1 MICLV
6 SAKNSPGVTTT
17 AVALAEVWPRPVLL
31 AECDPRY
38 SDILAG
44 YQQGTGDMTKGLL
57 GLAAVHQRT
66 NIQQEIYNYVQ
77 PLSPDSEAR
86 LLAGIQVPAQAAGV
100 SVLWEPLSHIL
111 PTMVVKRR
119 PVDVIVDCGPVHA
132 AYAPMPLIRR
142 ADLVLL
148 LTGDHL
154 EHVRAAHDA
163 AQFLS
168 TQLAQARPYADP
180 RWCLAGAVVPPST
193 QRHNSRKAIQ
203 QTLEIDVIA
212 EVRHDPKV
220 GAELLGRRHLPGG
233 YQRSSYMR
241 DVKVLQASIDQQLA
255 RPAPLARVNGS
266 SLAATYGTPAQQSPP
281 GSAPGPIPGF
291 PPTGEAANVR

>member
-1 MICLV
+1 MAMICLV

-17 AVALAEVWPRPVLL
+17 AVALAEIGPRPVLL

-44 YQQGTGDMTKGLL
+44 YQQGAGDMTKGLL

-66 NIQQEIYNYVQ
+66 DIAHEIYNYVQ
-77 PLSPDSEAR
+77 PLREGNEAR
-86 LLAGIQVPAQAAGV
+86 LLAGIQVPAQAAGI
-100 SVLWEPLSHIL
+100 SALWEPLSRIL
-111 PTMVVKRR
+111 PTMIVKRR
-119 PVDVIVDCGPVHA
+119 PVDVIVDCGPV
-132 AYAPMPLIRR
+132 YAPYAPLPLIRR

-163 AQFLS
+163 AQFIAA
-168 TQLAQARPYADP
+168 QLASSRPYADP
-180 RWCLAGAVVPPST
+180 RWALAAAVRPPSPL
-193 QRHNSRKAIQ
+193 RHNSRRAIQ
-203 QTLEIDVIA
+203 QTLDIDVIA
-212 EVRHDPKV
+212 EVRHDTKV

-233 YQRSSYMR
+233 YLRSGYMR

-255 RPAPLARVNGS
+255 RPAPAARVDADV
-266 SLAATYGTPAQQSPP
+266 LATAYGATAALTGTIVTRGGDS
-281 GSAPGPIPGF
+281 ID
-291 PPTGEAANVR
+291 VR

>member
-1 MICLV
+1 MAMICLV

-44 YQQGTGDMTKGLL
+44 YQQGSGDMTKGLL
-57 GLAAVHQRT
+57 GLAAVHQRAD
-66 NIQQEIYNYVQ
+66 ISHEIHNYVQ
-77 PLSPDSEAR
+77 PLREGTEAR
-86 LLAGIQVPAQAAGV
+86 LLAGIQVPAQAAGI
-100 SVLWEPLSHIL
+100 SALWEPLSRIL

-119 PVDVIVDCGPVHA
+119 PVDVIVDCGPV
-132 AYAPMPLIRR
+132 YAPFAPLPLIKR

-163 AQFLS
+163 AQFIAS
-168 TQLAQARPYADP
+168 QLAVARPYADP
-180 RWCLAGAVVPPST
+180 RWALAAAVRPPSE
-193 QRHNSRKAIQ
+193 QRHNSRRAIQ

-212 EVRHDPKV
+212 EVRHDAKV

-233 YQRSSYMR
+233 YLRSGYMR
-241 DVKVLQASIDQQLA
+241 DVRVLQASIDQQLA
-255 RPAPLARVNGS
+255 RPAPAARVDALAS
-266 SLAATYGTPAQQSPP
+266 SYSAGHTALTGTVVARGGDSVD
-281 GSAPGPIPGF
+281 
-291 PPTGEAANVR
+291 VR

>member
-1 MICLV
+1 MAMICLV

-66 NIQQEIYNYVQ
+66 NIQQEIHNYVQ
-77 PLSPDSEAR
+77 PLGPGSEAR
-86 LLAGIQVPAQAAGV
+86 LLAGIQVPAQAAGI
-100 SVLWEPLSHIL
+100 SALWEPLSQIL

-119 PVDVIVDCGPVHA
+119 PVDVVVDCGPVNA
-132 AYAPMPLIRR
+132 PYAPLPLIRR
-142 ADLVLL
+142 ADLVVL

-163 AQFLS
+163 AQFLAG
-168 TQLAQARPYADP
+168 QLAVTRPYADP
-180 RWCLAGAVVPPST
+180 RWCLAAAVIPPT
-193 QRHNSRKAIQ
+193 ATRHNSRRSIQ
-203 QTLEIDVIA
+203 QTLEVDVIA

-220 GAELLGRRHLPGG
+220 GAELLGRRHLPSG

-241 DVKVLQASIDQQLA
+241 DIRVLQASIDQQLA
-255 RPAPLARVNGS
+255 RPTPQVRVTADVLAS
-266 SLAATYGTPAQQSPP
+266 TYGTTATRFGA
-281 GSAPGPIPGF
+281 GS
-291 PPTGEAANVR
+291 GEAVDVR

>member
-44 YQQGTGDMTKGLL
+44 YQQGSGDMTKGLL
-57 GLAAVHQRT
+57 GLAAVHQRAD
-66 NIQQEIYNYVQ
+66 IHQEIYNYVQ
-77 PLSPDSEAR
+77 PLGPDTEAR

-100 SVLWEPLSHIL
+100 SVLWEPLSRIL

-119 PVDVIVDCGPVHA
+119 PVDVLVDCGPVYA
-132 AYAPMPLIRR
+132 PYAPMALIRR

-148 LTGDHL
+148 VTGDHL

-163 AQFLS
+163 AQFIAS
-168 TQLAQARPYADP
+168 HLAGARPFADP
-180 RWCLAGAVVPPST
+180 RWALAGAVIPPSA

-212 EVRHDPKV
+212 EVRHDEKV
-220 GAELLGRRHLPGG
+220 GAELLGRRHLPNG
-233 YQRSSYMR
+233 YHRSGYMR
-241 DVKVLQASIDQQLA
+241 DIKVLQASIDQQLA
-255 RPAPLARVNGS
+255 RPAPQSHLNGQVLPTTSHGPQLERRGQAS
-266 SLAATYGTPAQQSPP
+266 SASY
-281 GSAPGPIPGF
+281 
-291 PPTGEAANVR
+291 PTSGEAASVL

>member
-1 MICLV
+1 MAMICLV

-66 NIQQEIYNYVQ
+66 NIQHEIHNYVQ
-77 PLSPDSEAR
+77 ALSPNSEAR

-100 SVLWEPLSHIL
+100 SVLWEPLSQIL

-148 LTGDHL
+148 VTGDHL
-154 EHVRAAHDA
+154 EHVRAAHDS
-163 AQFLS
+163 AQYLS
-168 TQLAQARPYADP
+168 TQLVQARPYSDP
-180 RWCLAGAVVPPST
+180 KWGLAGVVIPPST

-212 EVRHDPKV
+212 EVRHDDKV

-233 YQRSSYMR
+233 YLRSGYIR
-241 DVKVLQASIDQQLA
+241 DVRVLQASIDQQLN
-255 RPAPLARVNGS
+255 RPAPHARVNGS
-266 SLAATYGTPAQQSPP
+266 SLAATFGPGTQGLSSGTSPGRPA
-281 GSAPGPIPGF
+281 
-291 PPTGEAANVR
+291 TGEATHVR